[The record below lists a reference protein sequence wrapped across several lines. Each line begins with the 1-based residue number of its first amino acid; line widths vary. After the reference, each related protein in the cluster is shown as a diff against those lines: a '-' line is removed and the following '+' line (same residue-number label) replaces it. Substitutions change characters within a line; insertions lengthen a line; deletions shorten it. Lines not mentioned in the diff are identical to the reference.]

1 MYYNDFEK
9 QIIERIISCDAKG
22 MKVFGEVV
30 KNDLFKVGSCALL
43 LKKEEEECLL
53 YAKDDADFKVNFGIL
68 TNVLSLIK
76 QLENN
81 NLIYVVDMEI
91 PKDVIFYEGSN
102 NDEGLKPYGIDG
114 RDRVLSKI
122 VKHYFNSLIYKTSK
136 LEEFVRNDYKTQ
148 EELHHEQVME
158 NAKRQVKSAQ
168 CTFRLSIIAIII
180 SAISLFI
187 ELIG

>member
-1 MYYNDFEK
+1 MYYNDFDK
-9 QIIERIISCDAKG
+9 QIIERIIGCDAKG
-22 MKVFGEVV
+22 MKVFGKVV
-30 KNDLFKVGSCALL
+30 TNDLFKVGSCALL
-43 LKKEEEECLL
+43 LKNDGAYLFTKGD
-53 YAKDDADFKVNFGIL
+53 KDFKVNFGIL

-81 NLIYVVDMEI
+81 NLIFVVDMET
-91 PKDVIFYEGSN
+91 PKEMIFYEGSN

-136 LEEFVRNDYKTQ
+136 LEEFVRNGYKTQ

-158 NAKRQVKSAQ
+158 NAEKQVKSERY
-168 CTFRLSIIAIII
+168 TLILSIIAIII

>member
-1 MYYNDFEK
+1 MYYNDFDK
-9 QIIERIISCDAKG
+9 QIIERIIGCDAKG

-30 KNDLFKVGSCALL
+30 TNDLFKVGSCALL
-43 LKKEEEECLL
+43 LKNDGAYLL
-53 YAKDDADFKVNFGIL
+53 TKGDNDFKVNFGIL

-76 QLENN
+76 QLEDN

-91 PKDVIFYEGSN
+91 PKPKEVALFYEERN
-102 NDEGLKPYGIDG
+102 IEGLEPCHING
-114 RDRVLSKI
+114 RDGDLYKI
-122 VKHYFNSLIYKTSK
+122 VKHCFYSLIYKTSK
-136 LEEFVRNDYKTQ
+136 LEEFVRNGYKTQ

-158 NAKRQVKSAQ
+158 NAEKQVKSAR